1 MLVRIR
7 SNIMGKY
14 VTIEVDD
21 VNVIDMD
28 FNDSTKVITI
38 KTVTDFVSEY
48 NISYKELFNLL
59 NKEVK

>member
-7 SNIMGKY
+7 SNSMGKH

-48 NISYKELFNLL
+48 NISYKELFTLL

>member
-1 MLVRIR
+1 MLARIR

>member
-28 FNDSTKVITI
+28 FNDSTRVVTI

-48 NISYKELFNLL
+48 NISYKELFTLL

>member
-1 MLVRIR
+1 
-7 SNIMGKY
+7 MGKY

-28 FNDSTKVITI
+28 FNDSTKVVTI

-48 NISYKELFNLL
+48 NISYKELFTLL

>member
-28 FNDSTKVITI
+28 FNDSTKVVTI

-48 NISYKELFNLL
+48 NISYKELFTLL